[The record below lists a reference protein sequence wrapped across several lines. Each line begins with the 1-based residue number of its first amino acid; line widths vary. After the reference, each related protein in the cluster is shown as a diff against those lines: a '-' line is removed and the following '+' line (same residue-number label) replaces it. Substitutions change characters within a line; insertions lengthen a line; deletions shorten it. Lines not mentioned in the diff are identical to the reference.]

1 MVQEGVL
8 AAGDQGALVGCG
20 GRRLGG
26 KKRGRDAPGPRDTPG
41 CGGGHLGAWLEV
53 VAAGGDDVADA
64 AAGVVHVAEVARDH
78 VQVEV
83 GDGLPA
89 GSALIEADVVAVG
102 GVLVVEQRLRLGQGG
117 DDGLLFGGVHVA
129 PGGHVTVRGDQQV
142 SLGDREGVADRLD
155 QRADEGDAVRV
166 GQAEGT
172 GLVGQVRAFA
182 AAARR

>member
-1 MVQEGVL
+1 MGAVDVRNQMVQEGVL

-102 GVLVVEQRLRLGQGG
+102 GVLVVEQ
-117 DDGLLFGGVHVA
+117 
-129 PGGHVTVRGDQQV
+129 VRGDQQV